1 MKIAITGAGGLLG
14 HALALIFAERH
25 AVHALTRA
33 QADITDTEQV
43 RACFSAILPDVV
55 IHSAAIPDVDAAE
68 SDPAE
73 AFRVNVHGTRHVVEA
88 ARAAGAAV
96 AYISSDAVFDGAKE
110 TPCLETDPANPVT
123 VYGRTKLRGEQLTAA
138 LPGYWIFRISVLFG
152 PGKINFVD
160 KALRALAR
168 GEEYVAASDQV
179 GTTTYT
185 LDAARTMRDLIESGR
200 CGLYHV
206 ANQGAGSRVDL
217 ARRAAEIAGLDPGKV
232 IGKPSSQMGR
242 RAVRPKYVVMAFD
255 VLKRAGCA
263 LPRPWP
269 EALEEYVRSLPSARP
284 SAAR

>member
-1 MKIAITGAGGLLG
+1 MKIAITGASGLLG

-25 AVHALTRA
+25 TAYPLTRA
-33 QADITDTEQV
+33 EADITDAAQV
-43 RACFSAILPDVV
+43 QACFSAILPEVV

-88 ARAAGAAV
+88 AQAVGAAV

-110 TPCLETDPANPVT
+110 TPYVETDLANPVT

-138 LPGYWIFRISVLFG
+138 LPRYWIFRISVLFG

-160 KALRALAR
+160 KCLRALAR

-179 GTTTYT
+179 GTATYT
-185 LDAARTMRDLIESGR
+185 VDAARAMRDVIESGR

-206 ANQGAGSRVDL
+206 ANQGAGSRVEF
-217 ARRAAEIAGLDPGKV
+217 ARRAAEIAGLDAGKV
-232 IGKPSSQMGR
+232 IGKPSAEMGR
-242 RAVRPKYVVMAFD
+242 RAARPKYVVMAFD
-255 VLKRAGCA
+255 ALNRAGFA

-269 EALEEYVRSLPSARP
+269 EALEEYIRSRPAVRFAPC
-284 SAAR
+284 